1 MQDFDF
7 ECRCDCENHKRFPN
21 ILSFTGAFLL
31 VPSVMLGFNGEYFLA
46 SLSVLAALMSV
57 LYHSFHMPILKIV
70 DVFVAY
76 SLGFTGTIALIESLI
91 EKPSMTALLGLLQVL
106 MIISINN
113 CNCFRTGEKTRLEFH
128 VILHILSISSLT
140 CLSLCTK
147 NDFFLAQ
154 NFSFYA
160 KAAMSDIKVIHISQ
174 FSPTNLVP
182 SAPKRNQNG
191 GLRIDLDYK
200 DPVLNGSHYLVQT
213 PKLRLPF
220 GMQQYGGEEKDDKSK
235 SYSLS
240 LSLDNYRDLS
250 SHENEFLKGIKAIDE
265 HIKSLAIENSQAWF
279 RKSMKKEV
287 IEELFSSSIRETND
301 WPPTFKAKL
310 PYYNGKFNC
319 DFYDQSRKKCL
330 VDNITQNCHIIGL
343 VNVTSL
349 WFINNRFGVTW
360 QLKQLQVF
368 QPPKYDTFLITG
380 TDHED
385 EEKSNDSG
393 RSRSRSP
400 RGCAA
405 MPED

>member
-1 MQDFDF
+1 
-7 ECRCDCENHKRFPN
+7 
-21 ILSFTGAFLL
+21 
-31 VPSVMLGFNGEYFLA
+31 
-46 SLSVLAALMSV
+46 MS
-57 LYHSFHMPILKIV
+57 
-70 DVFVAY
+70 
-76 SLGFTGTIALIESLI
+76 E
-91 EKPSMTALLGLLQVL
+91 
-106 MIISINN
+106 
-113 CNCFRTGEKTRLEFH
+113 
-128 VILHILSISSLT
+128 
-140 CLSLCTK
+140 
-147 NDFFLAQ
+147 
-154 NFSFYA
+154 
-160 KAAMSDIKVIHISQ
+160 IKVIHISQ

-220 GMQQYGGEEKDDKSK
+220 GMQQYDGKDDKSS

-279 RKSMKKEV
+279 RKTMKKDV

-319 DFYDQSRKKCL
+319 DFYDQSRKKCQ
-330 VDNITQNCHIIGL
+330 VDSITQNCHIIGL
-343 VNVTSL
+343 VNVTSI
-349 WFINNRFGVTW
+349 WFVNNRFGIQW
-360 QLKQLQVF
+360 ALKQLQVF
-368 QPPKYDTFLITG
+368 ERPKYDSFLIQG
-380 TDHED
+380 TDSIEED
-385 EEKSNDSG
+385 EGNSNQSI

-400 RGCAA
+400 RGAENA